1 MSDEYPIIDL
11 ANWYYE
17 DKTLAPIQGICSKS
31 KHIFYGVVFCDLI
44 FINDLPRLWGGVLIQ
59 SSL

>member
-44 FINDLPRLWGGVLIQ
+44 FIIAGVVVSTLPLI
-59 SSL
+59 